1 MKISLVFFA
10 FCALA
15 APSVFSVP
23 GTDSRTDGGVSS
35 ATAEIPERL
44 AFDFFNFSAM
54 KNGGAAGKALF
65 DDILLG
71 FGAERPPAERDAI
84 GKLIGALNSGCGLH
98 LPATL
103 EAAAIAKCSRDG
115 VPVMNTAW
123 FVLSAAPDA
132 PGGKT
137 DAALFFDALKK
148 RNMPEVS
155 PGAFPAREIPK
166 DVAELIPRDFREN
179 AEFLF
184 AVHSEEN
191 ANEIGIA
198 ASSREALETLRSGA
212 IRRQPWTKK
221 LSELGHAVRSSGV
234 LVFRAFPRRE
244 CVRTRT
250 GKFLPAVPAGEF
262 SVSENGSRIL
272 ARLVFR
278 CVSAEE
284 ADRTRH
290 FFLRFKSE
298 LRPAELGEFVR
309 VETRG
314 TETEIRVDCPAEH
327 FPSFLKQ
334 QKPARED

>member
-15 APSVFSVP
+15 APSVFSAP
-23 GTDSRTDGGVSS
+23 GTDSQTDGGVS
-35 ATAEIPERL
+35 ARAEVPERL
-44 AFDFFNFSAM
+44 AFDFFNFRAM

-65 DDILLG
+65 EDIFLK
-71 FGAERPPAERDAI
+71 FGAERPPAERDAV
-84 GKLIGALNSGCGLH
+84 GKLIETLNAGCGLH

-155 PGAFPAREIPK
+155 SGGLPAREIPK
-166 DVAELIPRDFREN
+166 DIAELIPRDFREN
-179 AEFLF
+179 AEILF
-184 AVHSEEN
+184 AVLPEEN

-198 ASSREALETLRSGA
+198 AGSRETLEKLHSGELRQ
-212 IRRQPWTKK
+212 QPWAKK
-221 LSELGHAVRSSGV
+221 LGELGRAVRDSGV

-244 CVRTRT
+244 CVRTNT

-262 SVSENGSRIL
+262 SVSENGPEIH

-278 CVSAEE
+278 CVGAEE

-309 VETRG
+309 VETNG
-314 TETEIRVDCPAEH
+314 NEVEIRVDCPAEH
-327 FPSFLKQ
+327 FPVFLKWQ
-334 QKPARED
+334 RPAHEE